1 MKSMEYDISNLT
13 MDSNYLSIEEY
24 LEFPIEEV
32 VQKALDTLN
41 SIEEYDDYPSMSNIP
56 GWEDMIGKRGIDTKP
71 RMTLERL
78 MAE

>member
-1 MKSMEYDISNLT
+1 MKSMEYYMSNLT

-24 LEFPIEEV
+24 LDFPIEEV
-32 VQKALDTLN
+32 VQKALETLN
-41 SIEEYDDYPSMSNIP
+41 SVEEYDDHPSISNVP
-56 GWEDMIGKRGIDTKP
+56 GWEDMVGKRGIDTRP

>member
-1 MKSMEYDISNLT
+1 

-24 LEFPIEEV
+24 LDFPIEEV
-32 VQKALDTLN
+32 VKKALDTLN
-41 SIEEYDDYPSMSNIP
+41 SVEEYDDFPSISNVP
-56 GWEDMIGKRGIDTKP
+56 GWEDMVGKRGIDTKP

>member
-24 LEFPIEEV
+24 LDFPIEEV
-32 VQKALDTLN
+32 VKKALDSLN
-41 SIEEYDDYPSMSNIP
+41 SVEEYDDYPSISNVP
-56 GWEDMIGKRGIDTKP
+56 GWEDIVVKRGIATRP

>member
-24 LEFPIEEV
+24 LDFPIEEV
-32 VQKALDTLN
+32 VQRALDSMN
-41 SIEEYDDYPSMSNIP
+41 SVEEYDDHPSISNIP
-56 GWEDMIGKRGIDTKP
+56 GWEDMVGKRGIDTRP
-71 RMTLERL
+71 RMTLARL

>member
-1 MKSMEYDISNLT
+1 

-24 LEFPIEEV
+24 LDFPIEEV
-32 VQKALDTLN
+32 VKKALDTLN
-41 SIEEYDDYPSMSNIP
+41 SVEEYDDIPSISNNK
-56 GWEDMIGKRGIDTKP
+56 GWEGMVGKRGIDTRP

>member
-1 MKSMEYDISNLT
+1 

-24 LEFPIEEV
+24 LDFPIEEV
-32 VQKALDTLN
+32 VKKALDTLN
-41 SIEEYDDYPSMSNIP
+41 SVEEYDDYPSISNVP
-56 GWEDMIGKRGIDTKP
+56 GWEDMVGKRGIDTKP

>member
-1 MKSMEYDISNLT
+1 

-24 LEFPIEEV
+24 LDFPIEEV
-32 VQKALDTLN
+32 VKKALDTLN
-41 SIEEYDDYPSMSNIP
+41 SVEEYDDIPSISNTP
-56 GWEDMIGKRGIDTKP
+56 GWEDMVGKRGIDTRP

>member
-1 MKSMEYDISNLT
+1 MEYDISNLT

-24 LEFPIEEV
+24 LDFPIEEV
-32 VQKALDTLN
+32 VKKALETLN
-41 SIEEYDDYPSMSNIP
+41 SVEEYDDIPSISNNK
-56 GWEDMIGKRGIDTKP
+56 GWEDMAGKRGIDTKP